1 MSTLQL
7 HILNLYFC
15 VYNLRFWKYKTET
28 TLSIL
33 RHKTLP
39 ESPQEVIAT
48 PSYNYHRT
56 NPIDQS

>member
-7 HILNLYFC
+7 HILNFFFC
-15 VYNLRFWKYKTET
+15 FYNLRFCKYKTDT

-39 ESPQEVIAT
+39 ESPQETIAT
-48 PSYNYHRT
+48 PS
-56 NPIDQS
+56 